1 MAEDPFLELFLAAEL
16 ETPDET
22 HLTILAQAAV
32 AAAVNVSTT
41 LQINQFYNVIFI
53 MCLNEALTWK
63 QNAQPQHH
71 DMSKFSIKGII
82 EPYFTA
88 NW

>member
-22 HLTILAQAAV
+22 HLTVLAQAAV

-41 LQINQFYNVIFI
+41 LQINKFYNVKLLLINNNY
-53 MCLNEALTWK
+53 C
-63 QNAQPQHH
+63 
-71 DMSKFSIKGII
+71 
-82 EPYFTA
+82 
-88 NW
+88 

>member
-22 HLTILAQAAV
+22 HFTILAQAAV

-41 LQINQFYNVIFI
+41 LQINKFYN
-53 MCLNEALTWK
+53 
-63 QNAQPQHH
+63 
-71 DMSKFSIKGII
+71 IKLLLSNNN
-82 EPYFTA
+82 YC
-88 NW
+88 

>member
-41 LQINQFYNVIFI
+41 LQINKFYNVI
-53 MCLNEALTWK
+53 MT
-63 QNAQPQHH
+63 
-71 DMSKFSIKGII
+71 
-82 EPYFTA
+82 
-88 NW
+88 

>member
-41 LQINQFYNVIFI
+41 LQLNTFYN
-53 MCLNEALTWK
+53 
-63 QNAQPQHH
+63 
-71 DMSKFSIKGII
+71 IKLLLSNNN
-82 EPYFTA
+82 YC
-88 NW
+88 

>member
-41 LQINQFYNVIFI
+41 LINNNY
-53 MCLNEALTWK
+53 C
-63 QNAQPQHH
+63 
-71 DMSKFSIKGII
+71 
-82 EPYFTA
+82 
-88 NW
+88 